1 MKVEQINELIQ
12 ISKKEEHINIKEIS
26 DGHHTFQELYNQ
38 ITILWAIMCNTH
50 PTLSWKSK
58 KHDGEENNP
67 MFNGDFIVG
76 INTPNGTATR
86 HIKLEYWDLFSIQE
100 LEHALPYDGYSPEE
114 NTERLLS
121 LINHIPSKD

>member
-1 MKVEQINELIQ
+1 MRVEQINELIQ
-12 ISKKEEHINIKEIS
+12 ISKKEENIKTKEIS

-38 ITILWAIMCNTH
+38 ITILWAIMCNTP

-58 KHDGEENNP
+58 KHDDEENNP

-76 INTPNGTATR
+76 INTPNGPATR
-86 HIKLEYWDLFSIQE
+86 HIKLEYWDLFAIQE
-100 LEHALPYDGYSPEE
+100 LKHALPYDGYSPKE

-121 LINHIPSKD
+121 LIKR

>member
-1 MKVEQINELIQ
+1 
-12 ISKKEEHINIKEIS
+12 
-26 DGHHTFQELYNQ
+26 
-38 ITILWAIMCNTH
+38 MCNAY

-58 KHDGEENNP
+58 KHDDEENNP

-86 HIKLEYWDLFSIQE
+86 HIKLKYWDLFAIQE

-121 LINHIPSKD
+121 LIKR

>member
-12 ISKKEEHINIKEIS
+12 ISKKEEKINIKEVS

-58 KHDGEENNP
+58 KHDDEENNP
-67 MFNGDFIVG
+67 MFNGDFNCRYQYYKWYSYKTYQVRILG
-76 INTPNGTATR
+76 FIFYTR
-86 HIKLEYWDLFSIQE
+86 IRTCP
-100 LEHALPYDGYSPEE
+100 AL
-114 NTERLLS
+114 
-121 LINHIPSKD
+121 